1 MATDGTPEP
10 AAKRCGEAIARLR
23 TARRWSRAQ
32 FLIRLFDELSP
43 DDPNYDSIS
52 ETWLAR
58 LENGRMVKVPR
69 QTIEALCRA
78 LRCTPQERAWVLLH
92 ADRSLFTD
100 HEHEPTPAGELLTYV
115 MDHLYTEAR
124 EVLNGLVGQRPASEL
139 DEAELLDVTAAA
151 LDVLRA
157 RRQQRQA
164 IGAMTAAEHISRARP
179 SGHPVHT
186 HAAHAVHSSYP
197 AAHNGQSS
205 SVHGDG
211 QRERVSLSQPHPA
224 HGGRVALSTVPGSKA
239 AAASH

>member
-100 HEHEPTPAGELLTYV
+100 HDHEPTPAGELLTYV
-115 MDHLYTEAR
+115 MDQLYTEAR
-124 EVLNGLVGQRPASEL
+124 EVLNGLVGQRQASAL
-139 DEAELLDVTAAA
+139 DEAELLEVTAAA

-157 RRQQRQA
+157 RRQQRQVV
-164 IGAMTAAEHISRARP
+164 GMQ
-179 SGHPVHT
+179 SG
-186 HAAHAVHSSYP
+186 AAHASHAHPAGHAVYGHAVHPSHT
-197 AAHNGQSS
+197 AAHPAQSS
-205 SVHGDG
+205 QVRHDG
-211 QRERVSLSQPHPA
+211 PRERVPLSQPHAP
-224 HGGRVALSTVPGSKA
+224 HGGRIPISTVSASKA
-239 AAASH
+239 AAASR